1 MHKIARP
8 FDSWLEMAE
17 FIFFA
22 ICRWLNSEF
31 ALTVH
36 HSFRLQEI
44 ITRIYISANNLFSLE
59 MQSENEAA
67 RTLARQGYH
76 LVGSGAVKPCLWLSR
91 AMRGGDQCYK
101 HHFYGISSH
110 RCVQMTPTL
119 ECNHHCLHC
128 WRPIDDPVP
137 AKEPIE
143 PAELLE
149 GILLGQKKF
158 LSGYGGAKTTDPARL
173 AEAQK
178 PRHMAVSLMG
188 EPTLYPYLKELLEL
202 IRKRGMTTF
211 VVSNA
216 TNPEVLSELQPTQL
230 YLSLNAPDEELYR
243 RVCRPAAA
251 FWQKIQES
259 LQIIKEH
266 RCRSVIR
273 ITLARDLNMERPE
286 DYARLIARAEPDF
299 VEVKSYMH
307 LGRSRDRLT
316 REAMPQHQEI
326 LQFTSALGEALGYE
340 LQADVPLSRVALLSS
355 GRANRQLVD

>member
-1 MHKIARP
+1 MPQQNQA
-8 FDSWLEMAE
+8 AE
-17 FIFFA
+17 T
-22 ICRWLNSEF
+22 
-31 ALTVH
+31 LT
-36 HSFRLQEI
+36 
-44 ITRIYISANNLFSLE
+44 
-59 MQSENEAA
+59 
-67 RTLARQGYH
+67 RQGYH
-76 LVGSGAVKPCLWLSR
+76 LVGGGAVKPCLWLNR

-137 AKEPIE
+137 VKEHME
-143 PAELLE
+143 PAELLD
-149 GILLGQKKF
+149 GILLGQQEF
-158 LSGYGGAKTTDPARL
+158 LSGYGGAKTTDLERL
-173 AEAQK
+173 AEAREPK
-178 PRHMAVSLMG
+178 HVALSLMG
-188 EPTLYPYLKELLEL
+188 EPTLYPYLKELIEL

-216 TNPEVLSELQPTQL
+216 TNPEVLADLLPTQL

-243 RVCRPAAA
+243 RVCRPAAEH
-251 FWQKIQES
+251 WQRILES
-259 LQIIKEH
+259 LDIIKQH

-273 ITLARDLNMERPE
+273 MTLVRGLNMERPE

-316 REAMPQHQEI
+316 REAMPQHYEI
-326 LQFTSALGEALGYE
+326 LEFARSLGEALGYE
-340 LQADVPLSRVALLSS
+340 LKADVPLSRVALLSS
-355 GRANRQLVD
+355 KRVERNLLDKS